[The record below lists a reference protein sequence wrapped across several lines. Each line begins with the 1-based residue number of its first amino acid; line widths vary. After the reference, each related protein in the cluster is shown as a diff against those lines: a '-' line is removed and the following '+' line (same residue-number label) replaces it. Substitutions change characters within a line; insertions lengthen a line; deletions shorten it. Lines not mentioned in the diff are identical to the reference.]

1 MILTASAG
9 MGKTR
14 LARHSLSILEGTHT
28 AWLGA
33 TRAAA
38 DIPFGAVAALLPEEI
53 PDGGP
58 VELIRET
65 ARRVRAWGG
74 RYRAVIAV
82 DDAHLLDRA
91 SSTLIAHLISDRLV
105 FAVLTMRAGEP
116 LADVFARL
124 GAEGRAL
131 RLELPPL
138 PDDVIDRLIDHELR
152 LAAHPSGDLVRAVG
166 TTHSNPANGQPL
178 VQDQRKRVELDL
190 SRRRRLHRVA
200 QGNPLALRELLH
212 GAEPCG
218 LTELITSR
226 LDGLSPGTRRVVDLV
241 ACGEPLAMSI
251 LEEVAGLDSLS
262 EAEDSGLIV
271 VERSGL
277 RAEARLDHPLYGEIL
292 RSRMPLSRAVRT
304 YRDLAG
310 ASLNGPLRRRGD
322 VLLAAVWQVEAG
334 VIGRPDLVRDGAWMA
349 IGHAD
354 LELAERL
361 ARAARDAEPCDE
373 ADTVLAE
380 ILAYRGRV
388 GEAAR
393 VLPEVPPPDPDDR
406 AGWAVTRAE
415 MLYLA
420 TGDIDGALSVLDS
433 VGGDPLAE
441 ASRSWLLFFDG
452 QCRRSA
458 DVAASVLAREDSSP
472 KARIWAWAAA
482 TGSAGFL
489 GRLDE
494 AASAHRRGRA
504 LAEAHV
510 DTVPWGV
517 VEMDSAM
524 CFAHLACGHP
534 AAGRSIAAS
543 GYEAAISGGGAAM
556 MSSGW
561 ALYGGVAALA
571 RGHLDEAERS
581 LLEATAGFV
590 ANDSFRMA
598 HCCMSAHAA
607 TLALKGDQQAGAMMN
622 RAQTLDHPA
631 YRVLAPLVESWR
643 AWIAYAAGDL
653 ATAVAAAKR
662 AGGLAR
668 ESGMPVVEA
677 LALYDVARLGAK
689 PDLARLDELL
699 TPPADPPSRIPL
711 PTRPTG
717 LPSHGT
723 SPASPTD
730 SKARSPVDNDLARV
744 IAAAAR
750 ALGSRDGGPALQAAA
765 SQFAERGYDLHAA
778 ELFATAAHRH
788 QRHGR
793 LGHADLARAKAA
805 KLRGTLAGAKTLLLQ
820 PAELTV
826 ALTAREREVV
836 LLAAEHTSA
845 EIAHKLSLA
854 LPTVNNNLARA
865 YTKLGITGRAQLR
878 TLLGDEGS

>member
-1 MILTASAG
+1 VILTAPAG

-14 LARHSLSILEGTHT
+14 LARQALSILEGTHT

-38 DIPFGAVAALLPEEI
+38 DIPFGAVASLLPEQI

-74 RYRAVIAV
+74 RHRAVIAV

-105 FAVLTMRAGEP
+105 FAVLTGRAGEP

-124 GAEGRAL
+124 GTEGRAL
-131 RLELPPL
+131 RIELPPL
-138 PDDVIDRLIDHELR
+138 PEDVIDRLIDHELR
-152 LAAHPSGDLVRAVG
+152 LVAATPPGDLV
-166 TTHSNPANGQPL
+166 SANGQPF
-178 VQDQRKRVELDL
+178 VQDQRARVVELDAR
-190 SRRRRLHRVA
+190 RRRRLHRVA

-212 GAEPCG
+212 GAEPGG

-226 LDGLSPGTRRVVDLV
+226 LDALPAGTRRVVDLV
-241 ACGEPLAMSI
+241 ACGEPLAMSV

-310 ASLNGPLRRRGD
+310 AALKGPLRRRGD

-334 VIGRPDLVRDGAWMA
+334 MIGRPDLVREGAWMA

-380 ILAYRGRV
+380 ILAYRGQV

-393 VLPEVPPPDPDDR
+393 VLPEEPPPDPDDR

-433 VGGDPLAE
+433 VDGDPLAE

-452 QCRRSA
+452 QCLRSA
-458 DVAASVLAREDSSP
+458 EVAAVVLARESSCP

-482 TGSAGFL
+482 TGAAGFL

-494 AASAHRRGRA
+494 AAAAHRRGRA

-524 CFAHLACGHP
+524 CFAHLACGQP
-534 AAGRSIAAS
+534 AAGRSIAAE
-543 GYEAAISGGGAAM
+543 GYERATAGGAAM
-556 MSSGW
+556 MISGW

-571 RGHLDEAERS
+571 RGHLDEAER
-581 LLEATAGFV
+581 LLIEATAGFV

-598 HCCMSAHAA
+598 HCCISAHAA
-607 TLALKGDQQAGAMMN
+607 TLALKGDPHAGAMME
-622 RAQTLDHPA
+622 RAETLDHPA
-631 YRVLAPLVESWR
+631 YRVLAPFVESWR

-653 ATAVAAAKR
+653 SVAVAAARR
-662 AGGLAR
+662 AAGLAR
-668 ESGMPVVEA
+668 DSGLPVIEA

-689 PDLARLDELL
+689 PDLARLD
-699 TPPADPPSRIPL
+699 AI
-711 PTRPTG
+711 
-717 LPSHGT
+717 
-723 SPASPTD
+723 
-730 SKARSPVDNDLARV
+730 DNDLACV
-744 IAAAAR
+744 IADAAR
-750 ALGSRDGGPALQAAA
+750 ALGSRDGGGALQAAA
-765 SQFAERGYDLHAA
+765 GQFAERGYDLHAA

-788 QRHGR
+788 QRNGR

-805 KLRGTLAGAKTLLLQ
+805 KLRATLPGAKTLLLQ
-820 PAELTV
+820 PAELTGM
-826 ALTAREREVV
+826 LTAREREVV

-845 EIAHKLSLA
+845 EIAQKLSLA

-878 TLLGDEGS
+878 TLLGDEPD

>member
-1 MILTASAG
+1 VILTAPAG
-9 MGKTR
+9 LGKTR
-14 LARHSLSILEGTHT
+14 LARHCLSILDGTHT

-38 DIPFGAVAALLPEEI
+38 DIPFGAVAAMLPELI

-74 RYRAVIAV
+74 RHRAVIAV

-105 FAVLTMRAGEP
+105 FAVLTARAGEP
-116 LADVFARL
+116 LADVFTRL
-124 GAEGRAL
+124 SAEGRVL
-131 RLELPPL
+131 RLELAPL

-152 LAAHPSGDLVRAVG
+152 ITTSTPVDLVRTVG
-166 TTHSNPANGQPL
+166 TTHSDPANGQPF
-178 VQDQRKRVELDL
+178 VQDQRERELDAGQ
-190 SRRRRLHRVA
+190 RRRLHRVA
-200 QGNPLALRELLH
+200 RGNPLALRELLH
-212 GAEPCG
+212 GAEPGG

-226 LDGLSPGTRRVVDLV
+226 LDGLNPGTRRVVDLV
-241 ACGEPLAMSI
+241 ACGEPVAMSI
-251 LEEVAGLDSLS
+251 LEDVAGLDSLS
-262 EAEDSGLIV
+262 EAEDSGLII
-271 VERSGL
+271 VERSGH
-277 RAEARLDHPLYGEIL
+277 RAEARLDHPLFGEIL

-310 ASLNGPLRRRGD
+310 AALKGPLRRRGD

-334 VIGRPDLVRDGAWMA
+334 LIGRPDLVREGAWMA

-354 LELAERL
+354 LELAERM

-373 ADTVLAE
+373 ADTLLAE

-393 VLPEVPPPDPDDR
+393 VLPEAPPPDPDDR

-415 MLYLA
+415 MLYLS
-420 TGDIDGALSVLDS
+420 TGDIEGALSVLDG
-433 VGGDPLAE
+433 VEGDPLAE

-452 QCRRSA
+452 QCLRSA
-458 DVAASVLAREDSSP
+458 EVAAGVLARDASCP

-482 TGSAGFL
+482 TGAAGFL

-494 AASAHRRGRA
+494 AAAAHRRGRA
-504 LAEAHV
+504 LAEAHM

-517 VEMDSAM
+517 VEMDTAM

-534 AAGRSIAAS
+534 AAGRSIATA
-543 GYEAAISGGGAAM
+543 GYQAAMTGGAAM
-556 MSSGW
+556 MTSGW
-561 ALYGGVAALA
+561 ALYGGLTALA
-571 RGHLDEAERS
+571 RGHLEEADR
-581 LLEATAGFV
+581 LLVEATAGFV

-607 TLALKGDQQAGAMMN
+607 TLALRGDPHAGAMME
-622 RAQTLDHPA
+622 RAETLDHPA
-631 YRVLAPLVESWR
+631 YRVLAPFVESWR

-653 ATAVAAAKR
+653 AAAVAAAKR
-662 AGGLAR
+662 AAALAR
-668 ESGMPVVEA
+668 ESGMPVLEA

-689 PDLARLDELL
+689 PDLPRLN
-699 TPPADPPSRIPL
+699 AI
-711 PTRPTG
+711 
-717 LPSHGT
+717 
-723 SPASPTD
+723 
-730 SKARSPVDNDLARV
+730 DNDLARV
-744 IAAAAR
+744 IAGAAR
-750 ALGSRDGGPALQAAA
+750 ALGSRDDGSALQTAAG
-765 SQFAERGYDLHAA
+765 QFVERGYDLHAA
-778 ELFATAAHRH
+778 ELFVTAAHRH

-805 KLRGTLAGAKTLLLQ
+805 KLRATLPGAKTLLLQ
-820 PAELTV
+820 PAELTGV
-826 ALTAREREVV
+826 LTAREREVV

-845 EIAHKLSLA
+845 EIAQKLSIA

-878 TLLGDEGS
+878 TLLGDEPD